1 MRFAA
6 RRVICPNYSAARS
19 YCNWGHLAVIGL
31 IQRVAYANVKVAGQ
45 TVGEIDQGILLLL
58 GVERD
63 DDLSHVQKLAKK
75 IVNYRMFSDEDGKMN
90 LNVQQVSGAIL
101 VVSQFTLVADTA
113 KGNRPGFSR
122 GATPEHGKAVYQKFV
137 ECLKAKGLTVATGE
151 FGADM
156 QVGLINDG
164 PVTFHFQV

>member
-1 MRFAA
+1 M
-6 RRVICPNYSAARS
+6 
-19 YCNWGHLAVIGL
+19 IGL
-31 IQRVAYANVKVAGQ
+31 IQRVSEANV
-45 TVGEIDQGILLLL
+45 TVSGEVIGSIGKGMLVLL
-58 GVERD
+58 GVEKND
-63 DDLSHVQKLAKK
+63 SDIEIEKLATKLSR
-75 IVNYRMFSDEDGKMN
+75 YRMFTDDDGKMN
-90 LNVQQVSGAIL
+90 LNIDQVNGEIL
-101 VVSQFTLVADTA
+101 VVSQFTLVADTQ

-164 PVTFHFQV
+164 PVTFQFQV